1 MKRPALLV
9 VAAGL
14 STLALW
20 SCTGSQL
27 LTTSPATETPNIGL
41 ARAAAD
47 RARSTASPPL
57 RRREAPD
64 AAKRGIYVSSFD
76 GTSIY
81 GFRNGYRGGYGP
93 MCTLYTGQVYI
104 NGIATDP
111 SGNLIVPQNNG
122 DQVKVYS
129 GPDMCG
135 SLLGSFKDPYGQPA
149 NAASFDATSGTIA
162 IADIKGKHGS
172 LGSLAVCSLSGGC
185 TKKLEPK
192 FTGYA
197 TGAALAK
204 NGDCWLTTENRA
216 FTGAGM
222 TYWRGCAGTGKLVT
236 GFKNVSYGS
245 LSIDKRGNLVSIDF
259 TGGRTGQ
266 LWVYSGCNP
275 ACTLI
280 GGPFPLAGQP
290 FFGALNAKGNTFGT
304 IESEFPYGGTVDI
317 YKYTPIKVTY
327 EYSFDSGFA
336 PVSMPEGFAYSPALN
351 Q

>member
-1 MKRPALLV
+1 MLRPPLAVAVLTLSLV
-9 VAAGL
+9 FCGVTLFAQTTPTETTPAQTAPAQTAPAQTAPAQTAPTQTDATQAAP
-14 STLALW
+14 TQTAPAPAA
-20 SCTGSQL
+20 TADTVPAQ
-27 LTTSPATETPNIGL
+27 TTPAATTPAPAATAPATPPQS
-41 ARAAAD
+41 APAAATPPAAEPQLATRD
-47 RARSTASPPL
+47 ASAQRAS
-57 RRREAPD
+57 
-64 AAKRGIYVSSFD
+64 
-76 GTSIY
+76 
-81 GFRNGYRGGYGP
+81 
-93 MCTLYTGQVYI
+93 
-104 NGIATDP
+104 
-111 SGNLIVPQNNG
+111 
-122 DQVKVYS
+122 
-129 GPDMCG
+129 
-135 SLLGSFKDPYGQPA
+135 A